1 MSDFPYDAGNAGD
14 LIKHE
19 WLLRSLD
26 WILPR
31 GTYLDA
37 FAGVPNRRLVPK
49 VADRLLAAPPELRL
63 RGVQKETMAQCLYL
77 GSTEMARQH
86 ASEPEVLVFEEEAD
100 KKAELERAGFSV
112 LELAD
117 NSGYNALESENL
129 AAMPPIQLVLLDP
142 YNAIEKSKRHKPAPE
157 QFWLDLGEFP
167 GAVLLFVLNKDPG
180 GEYGSLYRR
189 RMARLSWGRP
199 IFRAIVPPILDSGIR
214 GEDDKFVEMSY
225 LPEPEAAWVDVE
237 RRIVSLRTGAR
248 AVANTLGLH
257 FESRTRP
264 AYEYDRVEFIR
275 PL

>member
-1 MSDFPYDAGNAGD
+1 MSNFPYDAGNAGD

-49 VADRLLAAPPELRL
+49 VADRLLAAPAELRL
-63 RGVQKETMAQCLYL
+63 RGVQKDTMAQGYYL
-77 GSTEMARQH
+77 GSTELARRHKSDPQ
-86 ASEPEVLVFEEEAD
+86 VMVFEED
-100 KKAELERAGFSV
+100 PIKKAELEKAGFAI
-112 LELAD
+112 LELPGG
-117 NSGYNALESENL
+117 SGYNALRSENL
-129 AAMPPIQLVLLDP
+129 AAMPPIQLALVDP
-142 YNAIEKSKRHKPAPE
+142 YNVIEKPDERELAPE
-157 QFWLDLGEFP
+157 TFCKDMGQFP
-167 GAVLLFVLNKDPG
+167 GAVLFFVPDRNPG
-180 GEYGSLYRR
+180 SHYGIVYRKRLACLSLRR
-189 RMARLSWGRP
+189 PVL
-199 IFRAIVPPILDSGIR
+199 RAIVPPLLNSGIR
-214 GEDDKFVEMSY
+214 GEDSCFAELLY
-225 LPEPEAAWVDVE
+225 LPEPDAAWFDVE

-248 AVANTLGLH
+248 AVATTLGLH